1 MDLGNLGSEQRLQ
14 LRYTESKVPAGDIQ
28 LRNIER
34 KHGTEVM
41 VHYKEGEGGH
51 ERDVP
56 TATYHQHIY
65 YL

>member
-28 LRNIER
+28 LRSIER

-51 ERDVP
+51 AIR
-56 TATYHQHIY
+56 I
-65 YL
+65 

>member
-51 ERDVP
+51 AIRIWTTSTIRV
-56 TATYHQHIY
+56 
-65 YL
+65 L